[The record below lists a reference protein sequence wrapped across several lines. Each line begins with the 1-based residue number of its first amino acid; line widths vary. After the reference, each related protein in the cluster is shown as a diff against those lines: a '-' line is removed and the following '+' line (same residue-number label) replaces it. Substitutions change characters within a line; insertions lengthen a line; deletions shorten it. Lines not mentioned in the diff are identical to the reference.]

1 MPLHLTAEFTT
12 AFLLILSG
20 AGSLLGAT
28 GISVAGPVALGMF
41 AVLTVLTSAA
51 IVGILFPGA

>member
-1 MPLHLTAEFTT
+1 MPPPLTAEFTT
-12 AFLLILSG
+12 AFLLILPRAG
-20 AGSLLGAT
+20 APLGAT
-28 GISVAGPVALGMF
+28 GLSLAGPGALRLF